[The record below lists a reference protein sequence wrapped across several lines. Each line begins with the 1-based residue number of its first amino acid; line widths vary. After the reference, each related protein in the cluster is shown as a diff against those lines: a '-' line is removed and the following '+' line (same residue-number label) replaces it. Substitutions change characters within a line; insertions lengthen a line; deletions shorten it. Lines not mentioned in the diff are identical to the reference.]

1 MRDHRLINYSNDCQA
16 EASQAKRMQNIPSDF
31 QDPGFD
37 KLSLLPMKF
46 K

>member
-1 MRDHRLINYSNDCQA
+1 MIVAFMQDHRLINYSYDCQA
-16 EASQAKRMQNIPSDF
+16 EACKKIPRDF

-37 KLSLLPMKF
+37 KLLQIKF